1 MLCAR
6 LKIGSNTLS
15 QALYREVYLEVEFY
29 VVSQLREMCML
40 WCRSRKGAAS
50 FFMSTVEKT
59 CSCFGHSDVDITDDL
74 IARTRIEIGKAI
86 EDSVRIFLFG
96 GRSDFDDLCYDLV
109 TEKKNANPQL
119 NIKRVFCFA
128 LDKQLRKPPRW
139 YVPKEYEALECPT
152 KDFDYWYTAI
162 YYRNLA
168 MIDQSDLI
176 LFWVEERENSGA
188 YKTYRYAV
196 KKHKRIVNLFTRN
209 GVGE

>member
-1 MLCAR
+1 MLCTQYE
-6 LKIGSNTLS
+6 IGSNTLS
-15 QALYREVYLEVEFY
+15 QTVYKEVYLEVEFY

-128 LDKQLRKPPRW
+128 LDKQLRKPPYW
-139 YVPKEYEALECPT
+139 FAKKDYEALECPT
-152 KDFDYWYTAI
+152 KDFSGWYKSI
-162 YYRNLA
+162 YYRNAA

-176 LFWVEERENSGA
+176 LFWVEPRENSCV
-188 YKTYRYAV
+188 YKTYKYAV
-196 KKHKRIVNLFTRN
+196 KKHKRIVNLFT
-209 GVGE
+209 

>member
-1 MLCAR
+1 
-6 LKIGSNTLS
+6 
-15 QALYREVYLEVEFY
+15 
-29 VVSQLREMCML
+29 
-40 WCRSRKGAAS
+40 
-50 FFMSTVEKT
+50 MSSVEKT
-59 CSCFGHSDVDITDDL
+59 CSCFGHSDVDITNDL
-74 IARTRIEIGKAI
+74 IARTKKEIERAI

-96 GRSDFDDLCYDLV
+96 GRSDFDDLCYDIV

-139 YVPKEYEALECPT
+139 FVPKEYEALECPA

-176 LFWVEERENSGA
+176 LFWVEKRENSGA
-188 YKTYRYAV
+188 YKIYSYAV
-196 KKHKRIVNLFTRN
+196 KKHKRIVNLFI
-209 GVGE
+209 

>member
-1 MLCAR
+1 MLCTQYE
-6 LKIGSNTLS
+6 IGSNTLS
-15 QALYREVYLEVEFY
+15 QTVYKEVYLEVEFY

-74 IARTRIEIGKAI
+74 IARTRIEIDKAI